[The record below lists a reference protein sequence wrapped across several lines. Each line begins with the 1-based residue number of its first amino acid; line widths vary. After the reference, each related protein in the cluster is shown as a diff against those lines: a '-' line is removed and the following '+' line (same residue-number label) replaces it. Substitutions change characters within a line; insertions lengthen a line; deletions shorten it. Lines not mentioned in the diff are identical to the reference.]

1 MDRSLKFF
9 LGNLNGINNPNIQ
22 TGLPLEQ
29 HTIETSVNVEG
40 ETNTTSET
48 LVVQRSLQ
56 GDNIVN
62 YLGNSPLN
70 NFDPILNQPEEVSDI
85 SLSSIIRW
93 TQANHPSLQLK
104 PEYFVYLK
112 YFRSYPANRLMILR
126 RFETGVPDD
135 LFNSKFKLK
144 PMSTLVTY
152 IKEDEQPVKIDFNE
166 KWKKIESDHTFF
178 EVLQDVIGIDFSDT
192 KGKGADFIKKTSQS
206 PFAQDLFQKLA
217 RNIGLT
223 STENLYGDP
232 NIIYEAHIRDV
243 SGKEVSSGLE
253 SNITINFETDYSLK
267 EIAGVDSKTAMMDII
282 ANIMKM
288 GTSPEKFYLGG
299 DGAQALQGLLNEFA
313 AGNAGEILTK
323 TINFFKDSVDEA
335 IKLIGDAAGAVG
347 QAVKEAA
354 DEGTT
359 PTVDP
364 GSAAKRAIDTLLI
377 PATGILKRRYNRYKW
392 QLTGLLGTMAGSAT
406 APWHITI
413 GNPKSP
419 WFSIGNL
426 VIKKVELTPNTNF
439 GYNDFFTELNV
450 KITLEAARSMGSSG
464 LTSLFNNGK
473 GRIYDDPSTIKKKS
487 LSEDQIIVDQEN
499 IPTTNTQPQE
509 QIDGTDINVTENLT
523 DFSDSDGSIDENLTV

>member
-9 LGNLNGINNPNIQ
+9 LGNLNSTNNPDIQ

-29 HTIETSVNVEG
+29 HDIQTSVNVDG

-70 NFDPILNQPEEVSDI
+70 QFDPILNQPEEVSDI

-93 TQANHPSLQLK
+93 SQANHPSLQLK
-104 PEYFVYLK
+104 PEHFVYLK

-126 RFETGVPDD
+126 RFESGVPDD
-135 LFNSKFKLK
+135 LFSSKFKQK
-144 PMSTLVTY
+144 PISTLVTY

-178 EVLQDVIGIDFSDT
+178 EVLQDVIGIDFGSIP
-192 KGKGADFIKKTSQS
+192 GIGGAISKTSQS
-206 PFAQDLFQKLA
+206 PAAQDLFQSLA
-217 RNIGLT
+217 KKIGLT
-223 STENLYGDP
+223 STDNLYGDP

-243 SGKEVSSGLE
+243 SGTEVSSGLQ
-253 SNITINFETDYSLK
+253 SNISINFETDYSLK

-299 DGAQALQGLLNEFA
+299 DGAQALQGLLNDFRD
-313 AGNAGEILTK
+313 GEVGKILTE
-323 TINFFKDSVDEA
+323 TINFFKDIVDTA
-335 IKLIGDAAGAVG
+335 ID
-347 QAVKEAA
+347 AVKETIGKVKAA
-354 DEGTT
+354 AED
-359 PTVDP
+359 PTAAGVDAKASLFQLTFKYGA
-364 GSAAKRAIDTLLI
+364 GS
-377 PATGILKRRYNRYKW
+377 ILKKRYNRYKW

-406 APWHITI
+406 APWHIAI

-473 GRIYDDPSTIKKKS
+473 GRIYDDPTKIKKKD
-487 LSEDQIIVDQEN
+487 LTEDQIIVDQEN
-499 IPTTNTQPQE
+499 IPNVNTQPQE
-509 QIDGTDINVTENLT
+509 QNDGTGINVTENLT
-523 DFSDSDGSIDENLTV
+523 DFSDSDGSIDENLLV

>member
-9 LGNLNGINNPNIQ
+9 LGNLNGTNNPDIQ
-22 TGLPLEQ
+22 TGLPLEE

-70 NFDPILNQPEEVSDI
+70 QFDPILNQPEEVSDI

-135 LFNSKFKLK
+135 LFNSKFNLK

-178 EVLQDVIGIDFSDT
+178 EVLQDVIGIDFGT
-192 KGKGADFIKKTSQS
+192 IPGIGGAIKKTSQS
-206 PFAQDLFQKLA
+206 PISQDLFQSLA
-217 RNIGLT
+217 KKIGLT

-232 NIIYEAHIRDV
+232 NIIYEAQIRDV

-299 DGAQALQGLLNEFA
+299 DGAQALQGLLNDFR
-313 AGNAGEILTK
+313 AGEVGKILTE
-323 TINFFKDSVDEA
+323 TVNFFKDIIDKA
-335 IKLIGDAAGAVG
+335 IEQVGLTIDKLKQVESDPTAAG
-347 QAVKEAA
+347 E
-354 DEGTT
+354 D
-359 PTVDP
+359 
-364 GSAAKRAIDTLLI
+364 AKRSLFDLTFKYTA
-377 PATGILKRRYNRYKW
+377 GSILKKRYNRYKW

-473 GRIYDDPSTIKKKS
+473 GRIYDDPSTIKKKN
-487 LSEDQIIVDQEN
+487 LSEDQIIFDQEN
-499 IPTTNTQPQE
+499 IPNTNTQPQD
-509 QIDGTDINVTENLT
+509 QNDGTGINVTENIT
-523 DFSDSDGSIDENLTV
+523 NFSDSDGSIDENLTI